1 MTQDAVPIS
10 PGDMLDGRYRI
21 ERIIGEGGMGVVVSA
36 VHVQLRV
43 PVAIKFLR
51 PAKAG
56 NAEVNARF
64 LREARAC
71 AHLKNEHIVRVMD
84 FGVFENG
91 LPVLVMEYLEGRD
104 LAAVLAQDGP
114 LAVDEAIDYMLQV
127 AEALAEA
134 HARGIVHRDLKPSN
148 LFLTRHSD
156 GAPLVKVLD
165 FGVSKVIASNAEA
178 MASTDITGGHA
189 MLGSPA
195 YMSPEQIA
203 ASPDV
208 DHRADLWAL
217 GAILYE
223 LLTATMPFAKDNVV
237 SMLAAVIND
246 DAPKLRDRRPDVPEP
261 IADTVERCLAKSPDQ
276 RCPDVLAFAEGIIAA
291 NPTPKRKL
299 ACERIAS
306 LLRTVPRLE
315 EDRPSTRPSQVTDP
329 AGTSVTAWRRTS
341 IEKRPKRHR
350 GVWMVV
356 AAVVLVGIGAASAWI
371 SRGTAVTPAASSHP
385 VTQDSGL
392 SVAAS
397 LPAAS
402 IASAPVPQP
411 QPEAGVD
418 ATATAPKPM
427 RVAPPYPPPVTTPAA
442 EPTPTRKRDP
452 LEFRE

>member
-36 VHVQLRV
+36 LHVQLRV

-91 LPVLVMEYLEGRD
+91 LPVLVMEYLEGKD
-104 LAAVLAQDGP
+104 LAAVLAKDGP
-114 LAVDEAIDYMLQV
+114 LAIDDAIDYMLQV

-246 DAPKLRDRRPDVPEP
+246 EAPNLRDRRPDVPEP
-261 IADTVERCLAKSPDQ
+261 IADTVGRCLAKSPDE

-291 NPTPKRKL
+291 SPTPKRTL

-306 LLRTVPRLE
+306 LLRTVPRVE
-315 EDRPSTRPSQVTDP
+315 EERTSTPPSPVVDP

-341 IEKRPKRHR
+341 IGKKPKRHS
-350 GVWMVV
+350 GLLIVV
-356 AAVVLVGIGAASAWI
+356 AGGVLVGIGAASAWI
-371 SRGTAVTPAASSHP
+371 SREPSVAPAASS
-385 VTQDSGL
+385 VSIAQDVGP
-392 SVAAS
+392 AS
-397 LPAAS
+397 SASSPPTTS
-402 IASAPVPQP
+402 IASPPTSMP
-411 QPEAGVD
+411 QPEAGLD
-418 ATATAPKPM
+418 ATAGAPTPT
-427 RVAPPYPPPVTTPAA
+427 RASRPPPVATPAP

>member
-1 MTQDAVPIS
+1 
-10 PGDMLDGRYRI
+10 MLDGRYRI

-51 PAKAG
+51 PAKAD

-71 AHLKNEHIVRVMD
+71 AQLKNEHIVRVMD
-84 FGVFENG
+84 FGVFETG
-91 LPVLVMEYLEGRD
+91 LPVLVMEFLEGKD
-104 LAAVLAQDGP
+104 LAAVIAQDGV
-114 LAVDEAIDYMLQV
+114 LSVDNAIDYMLQA

-148 LFLTRHSD
+148 LFLSRHSD
-156 GAPLVKVLD
+156 GTPLVKVLD
-165 FGVSKVIASNAEA
+165 FGVSKVIASNAKA
-178 MASTDITGGHA
+178 MASTDITEGQS
-189 MLGSPA
+189 MLGSPG

-203 ASPDV
+203 GCPDV
-208 DHRADLWAL
+208 DHRADIWAL
-217 GAILYE
+217 GSILYE
-223 LLTATMPFAKDNVV
+223 LLTGVMPFAKSNVV
-237 SMLAAVIND
+237 SVLAAIVNE
-246 DAPKLRDRRPDVPEP
+246 DAPKLRDKRPDVPEP
-261 IADTVERCLAKSPDQ
+261 VASTVAHCLAKNPKE

-291 NPTPKRKL
+291 APTSKRKL

-315 EDRPSTRPSQVTDP
+315 EDPSSTGPSRVTDP

-341 IEKRPKRHR
+341 IEKRPNRLR

-371 SRGTAVTPAASSHP
+371 SRGTAVTPAVSSDP
-385 VTQDSGL
+385 VAQDGEP

-397 LPAAS
+397 LPVAS
-402 IASAPVPQP
+402 IASTPVPQP
-411 QPEAGVD
+411 HPEAGVD
-418 ATATAPKPM
+418 ATATAPKPI
-427 RVAPPYPPPVTTPAA
+427 RVAPPYPPPVATPAP